1 MEKKLNNIEVQPIKL
16 EGSGKKL
23 EVKGAAMF
31 SEPYANIF
39 LVAKKKTGKTTVIYN
54 IIKRCATKDTVVVAF
69 VSTLTKDPAWIAIEK
84 YCDDHDIP
92 FVGYT
97 SLIEDGEDQLE
108 SLIKSLQQP
117 VSKDQAPASTSS
129 FDLGPQ
135 KLIFNEE
142 KPEKAPRKR
151 KSKYVPLDYIIV
163 LDDLSTELQSKSV
176 ISLLKKNRHFRC
188 KLIISSQ

>member
-97 SLIEDGEDQLE
+97 SLIEDGEDQLD

-117 VSKDQAPASTSS
+117 EQTEKTEKKAEPP
-129 FDLGPQ
+129 L
-135 KLIFNEE
+135 LIFN
-142 KPEKAPRKR
+142 
-151 KSKYVPLDYIIV
+151 
-163 LDDLSTELQSKSV
+163 
-176 ISLLKKNRHFRC
+176 
-188 KLIISSQ
+188 